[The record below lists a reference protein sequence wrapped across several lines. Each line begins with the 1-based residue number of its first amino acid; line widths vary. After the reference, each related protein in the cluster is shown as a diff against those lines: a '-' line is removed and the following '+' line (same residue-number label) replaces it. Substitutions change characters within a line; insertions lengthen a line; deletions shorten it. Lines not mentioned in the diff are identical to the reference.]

1 MTFNEC
7 KFCFCL
13 FCTYYDGKTVKDIP
27 NMEGISSEIKIDASK
42 MMITKNKYNISF
54 YSSFSLFWFEK
65 DKPNTF
71 KLDYLISYE
80 GERKYYSSVED
91 FLNYFKIPFKDI
103 V

>member
-27 NMEGISSEIKIDASK
+27 NMEGMSGIKIAASK
-42 MMITKNKYNISF
+42 MMIQKCSHQTIFNSQF
-54 YSSFSLFWFEK
+54 TLFFFIGN
-65 DKPNTF
+65 DQNTF
-71 KLDYLISYE
+71 KLNYLTSYK